1 VITTDIGIEGV
12 AASFV
17 LVAVAIGLSLRQG
30 LGIERTIAWAAT
42 RALVQLVAVGYA
54 LTLIL
59 DDDAPTVFAVVWVLA
74 MVVIAAVTVRARAP
88 EVPGVL
94 PVAFLALGA
103 ATVATLGV
111 LFGLGV
117 FPFEPIAIVP
127 LAGMMIGNSMA
138 ATVSAARRVVAE
150 LADHRLEVEA
160 RLALGQPWSDASRPY
175 VRAAVRVALT
185 PQIESTKTVGII
197 ALPGAMTGLIL
208 AGVDPLDAVLVQVAV
223 MYLILGAA
231 ATTTAIVGNGV
242 ARRLFTPDHRL
253 IPVARAV
260 T

>member
-1 VITTDIGIEGV
+1 MITTDIGPEGV
-12 AASFV
+12 AASLV
-17 LVAVAIGLSLRQG
+17 LVFVAIGLSLRQG

-54 LTLIL
+54 LTIVL
-59 DDDAPTVFAVVWVLA
+59 DEDAPTALAILWVVLMVL
-74 MVVIAAVTVRARAP
+74 IAAVTVRARAP
-88 EVPGVL
+88 DVPGVFQIAL
-94 PVAFLALGA
+94 LALGA
-103 ATVATLGV
+103 AAVATLGV

-117 FPFEPIAIVP
+117 FPFEPVAIVP
-127 LAGMMIGNSMA
+127 LAGMMVGNSMA

-160 RLALGQPWSDASRPY
+160 RLALGQPWNLASRPY
-175 VRAAVRVALT
+175 VRSAVRVALT
-185 PQIESTKTVGII
+185 TQIESTKTVGLI

-208 AGVDPLDAVLVQVAV
+208 AGVDPLDAVLVQIAI

-242 ARRLFTPDHRL
+242 ARRLFTDDHRL
-253 IPVARAV
+253 VPVARSIA
-260 T
+260 

>member
-42 RALVQLVAVGYA
+42 RAFVQLVAVGYA

-59 DDDAPTVFAVVWVLA
+59 DDDAPTIFAIVWVLA

-88 EVPGVL
+88 EVPGVF

-160 RLALGQPWSDASRPY
+160 RLALGQPWSDASRSY

-185 PQIESTKTVGII
+185 TQIESTKTVGLI

>member
-1 VITTDIGIEGV
+1 MITTDIGPEGV
-12 AASFV
+12 AASLV
-17 LVAVAIGLSLRQG
+17 LVVVAVALSIRQG
-30 LGIERTIAWAAT
+30 LGIERTITWAAT

-54 LTLIL
+54 LTLVL
-59 DDDAPTVFAVVWVLA
+59 DDDAPAVLA
-74 MVVIAAVTVRARAP
+74 IAWVVLMVVIAALTVRARAP

-103 ATVATLGV
+103 ATCATMGV

-127 LAGMMIGNSMA
+127 LAGMMVGNAMG
-138 ATVSAARRVVAE
+138 ATVSASRRVVAE
-150 LADHRLEVEA
+150 LAEHRMEVES
-160 RLALGQPWSDASRPY
+160 RLALGQPWPDASRPY

-185 PQIESTKTVGII
+185 TQVESTKTVGLI

-253 IPVARAV
+253 VAPPRAAV
-260 T
+260 

>member
-1 VITTDIGIEGV
+1 MITTDIGAEGV

-17 LVAVAIGLSLRQG
+17 LVAVAIGLSIRQG

-42 RALVQLVAVGYA
+42 RALVQLVAVGYG

-59 DDDAPTVFAVVWVLA
+59 DEDAPTIFAVLWVLA

-175 VRAAVRVALT
+175 NRAAVRVALT
-185 PQIESTKTVGII
+185 AQIESTKTVGLI

-253 IPVARAV
+253 VPLARAKA
-260 T
+260 

>member
-59 DDDAPTVFAVVWVLA
+59 DDDAPTIFAIVWVLA

-88 EVPGVL
+88 DVPGVF

-185 PQIESTKTVGII
+185 TQIESTKTVGII

>member
-59 DDDAPTVFAVVWVLA
+59 DDDAPTIFAIVWVLA

-185 PQIESTKTVGII
+185 TQIESTKTVGII

>member
-1 VITTDIGIEGV
+1 MITTDIGVEGV

-17 LVAVAIGLSLRQG
+17 LIAVAIGLSVRQG

-59 DDDAPTVFAVVWVLA
+59 DDDAPTILAILWVLA

-160 RLALGQPWSDASRPY
+160 RLALGQPWSDASRSY
-175 VRAAVRVALT
+175 VRSAVRVALT
-185 PQIESTKTVGII
+185 AQIESTKTVGLI

-242 ARRLFTPDHRL
+242 ARRLFTSDHRL

>member
-59 DDDAPTVFAVVWVLA
+59 DDDAPTIFAIVWVLG

-94 PVAFLALGA
+94 RVAFLALGA